1 MELTVIDWY
10 SDGSTASANFGIG
23 TVTPILLTYTLTYT
37 LTYLLSFYLYVDGCF
52 LVSLFIDLVQ
62 GALLE
67 GGKHILGILR
77 VS

>member
-1 MELTVIDWY
+1 VKQAAHHGTHRDRLVFRRVDC
-10 SDGSTASANFGIG
+10 IG
-23 TVTPILLTYTLTYT
+23 QLRILLTYTLTYT

-52 LVSLFIDLVQ
+52 FVSLFIDLVQ

-67 GGKHILGILR
+67 SGKHILGILR